1 MTVDNLS
8 WYNKGIMKEFI
19 QTHLLDKQGRLN
31 SNLLRDGVLG
41 QKYPQQYE
49 NLMKMYP
56 EYTDIRQ
63 KIYAVLRGDYYRCPE
78 CGSVC
83 DYDYT
88 KSQTY
93 CSRECARQVKSR
105 KISASRTPDVMRKIV
120 QKAQKTTR
128 QKYGVDNP
136 MQSSD
141 VRQKMQT
148 TMEQRY
154 GCSTPL
160 SNEDIKQ
167 KMQAKMQ
174 ERYGAT
180 SFTQTED
187 WKRKTEA
194 TNLTKYGEKYRLQS
208 ESEKDKH
215 RAKMQ
220 ERYGASAAMCSST
233 LKERQAISKWARII
247 DVSDCHTMIDVKR
260 KYLKM
265 LGIETDRDLS
275 NISIGSP
282 SYPRSKEV
290 LEMYLGIVSV
300 DLNTLKDNIT
310 NYWPY
315 AHELGI
321 ELKKSIKASAAETEL
336 AEWLSEYADIELR
349 NRSIIAPQELDI
361 FIPSYNIAIEF
372 NGVYWHSSRFVNMN
386 YHATKT
392 AKCLDE
398 GIQLIHVWSN
408 DWDNKKPIVK
418 SVILSKLGFT
428 NKLMARKCNIIMV
441 KSEDAKPFY
450 DANHLKGYRAAKYH
464 VGLEYNGELVMC
476 MSFSC
481 HKKYEWE
488 LIRMATKL
496 ETTVVGGMSK
506 ILTHFLKLS
515 DASTIMSYVDRDISN
530 GKSYAAVGFESIG
543 DTGPSYWYVDV
554 TGNTIPR
561 QQLQKSVRLNDG
573 FYGSEDEYANQLG
586 LFKISNSGNLIYLY
600 RRS

>member
-1 MTVDNLS
+1 
-8 WYNKGIMKEFI
+8 MKEFI
-19 QTHLLDKQGRLN
+19 QVHLLDKRGRLN
-31 SNLLRDGVLG
+31 SNLLRDGVLE
-41 QKYPQQYE
+41 QKYPQQYDE
-49 NLMKMYP
+49 IMKLYP

-63 KIYAVLRGDYYRCPE
+63 KIYAILRGDYYRCRE

-83 DYDYT
+83 NYNY
-88 KSQTY
+88 SNPQAY
-93 CSRECARQVKSR
+93 CSRECSQRVKSR
-105 KISASRTPDVMRKIV
+105 KVSASRTPDVMREII

-141 VRQKMQT
+141 VRQKMQA

-154 GCSTPL
+154 GCSAPL
-160 SNEDIKQ
+160 GNEDIKQ
-167 KMQAKMQ
+167 KMQATMQ
-174 ERYGAT
+174 ERYGVT
-180 SFTQTED
+180 SFAQTTE
-187 WKRKTEA
+187 WKHKTEA

-208 ESEKDKH
+208 EVEKAKH
-215 RAKMQ
+215 QATMQ
-220 ERYGASAAMCSST
+220 ERHGVYSAMCSST
-233 LKERQAISKWARII
+233 LKDRQAVSKWARII

-290 LEMYLGIVSV
+290 LEMYLDIVSV

-315 AHELGI
+315 ARELGV

-361 FIPSYNIAIEF
+361 FIPSHNIAIEF
-372 NGVYWHSSRFVNMN
+372 NGVYWHSSRFVDVD
-386 YHATKT
+386 YHANKT

-418 SVILSKLGFT
+418 SVILSKLGDT
-428 NKLMARKCNIIMV
+428 NKLMARKCNIIIV
-441 KSEDAKPFY
+441 KSKIAKPFY

-464 VGLEYNGELVMC
+464 IGLEYNGEFVMC
-476 MSFSC
+476 MSFSR
-481 HKKYEWE
+481 HKKHEWE

-496 ETTVVGGMSK
+496 DTTVVGGMSK
-506 ILTHFLKLS
+506 ILSHFLKLT
-515 DASTIMSYVDRDISN
+515 DAGTIMSYVDRDISN
-530 GKSYAAVGFESIG
+530 GKSYETVGFELIG
-543 DTGPSYWYVDV
+543 NTGPSYWYVDIA
-554 TGNTIPR
+554 GNTIPR
-561 QQLQKSVRLNDG
+561 QQMQKSVREKDG
-573 FYGSEDEYANQLG
+573 FDGSEDEYAKQLG
-586 LFKISNSGNLIYLY
+586 LFKISNSGNLIYFY
-600 RRS
+600 RRG